1 MRKDILDRVSKDL
14 LSILP
19 LMIRGIHKKLYK
31 IAFSDKDVSITHH
44 HFAIM
49 QMLAEARALHITEI
63 GKRLQIAKA
72 QMTYLID
79 KLVDL
84 NLVER
89 QFNASD
95 RRAINVVLT
104 DKGRIILEQHDL
116 SLRNAVKEILS
127 SLTDEELK
135 DLSVSIKKLRDI
147 FSKL

>member
-49 QMLAEARALHITEI
+49 KMLAEARTLHITEI

-95 RRAINVVLT
+95 RRAINIVLT

-116 SLRNAVKEILS
+116 SLRKAVKEILS

>member
-1 MRKDILDRVSKDL
+1 MRNDILDRVSKDL

-19 LMIRGIHKKLYK
+19 LMIRGVRKKLYK

-49 QMLAEARALHITEI
+49 KMLAEARTLHITEI

-135 DLSVSIKKLRDI
+135 DLSASLKKLRDI

>member
-19 LMIRGIHKKLYK
+19 LMIRCIHKKLYK
-31 IAFSDKDVSITHH
+31 IAFSDKDISITHH

-49 QMLAEARALHITEI
+49 KMLAEERTLHITEI

-89 QFNASD
+89 QFNTSD
-95 RRAINVVLT
+95 RRTINVVLT
-104 DKGRIILEQHDL
+104 DTGRIILEKHDL
-116 SLRNAVKEILS
+116 ILRNAVKEILS
-127 SLTDEELK
+127 CLTDEELV
-135 DLSVSIKKLRDI
+135 DLSVSLKKLRNI

>member
-1 MRKDILDRVSKDL
+1 MRNDILNRVSKDL
-14 LSILP
+14 VSILP
-19 LMIRGIHKKLYK
+19 LMIRDIHKKLYK

-49 QMLAEARALHITEI
+49 KMLAEARTLHITEI
-63 GKRLQIAKA
+63 GKRLHIAKA

-89 QFNASD
+89 RFNTSD
-95 RRAINVVLT
+95 RRTINVVLT
-104 DKGRIILEQHDL
+104 DKGRIILENHDL
-116 SLRNAVKEILS
+116 SLKNAVKDILS

-135 DLSVSIKKLRDI
+135 DLSASIKKLREI

>member
-1 MRKDILDRVSKDL
+1 MRNDILDRASKDL

-49 QMLAEARALHITEI
+49 KMLTEERILHITEI

-89 QFNASD
+89 QFNTSD
-95 RRAINVVLT
+95 RRTINVVLT
-104 DKGRIILEQHDL
+104 DKGRVILEKHDL

-127 SLTDEELK
+127 SLTDKELE
-135 DLSVSIKKLRDI
+135 DLSVSLKKLWNI